1 MEQQGVRSLN
11 QRLKKLEQ
19 HVNSEPHFSGNEVS
33 SVYLKTITK
42 RKQEREATV
51 LKNFEEQ
58 FYEEVHKQFDL
69 TNSKSLFL
77 QITRFTIEYVAE
89 NSVKIA
95 QVIGFGLSGVYR
107 FDLCVSLLKNLF
119 TDISDELLGCVVQ
132 NTYDLLYQ
140 KNGDVK
146 TIQILHEKLDEIN
159 FPSAPTHT
167 QEEETLKKKPSP
179 PPQKS
184 RFKRLFACKNSDSS
198 K

>member
-19 HVNSEPHFSGNEVS
+19 HVSLVTGETHNGAGSSDVS

-58 FYEEVHKQFDL
+58 FYEEVHKKFDL
-69 TNSKSLFL
+69 SHSKSLFL

-95 QVIGFGLSGVYR
+95 QVIGFGLTGVYR
-107 FDLCVSLLKNLF
+107 FDLVVSLLKTLF

-132 NTYDLLYQ
+132 NTYDLLYR
-140 KNGDVK
+140 KNDDVK

-159 FPSAPTHT
+159 FPRP
-167 QEEETLKKKPSP
+167 EDKKKPLP
-179 PPQKS
+179 PPRKS
-184 RFKRLFACKNSDSS
+184 SFKRLFACKNSDGS